1 MKVDLKEVYIVFGVS
16 GCGKTTLGKELATIL
31 DIPFYDADDFHPD
44 ENIKKMSDGIP
55 LDDNDR
61 APWLQILADQI
72 IDWNKGKG
80 AVLACSALKKEY
92 RNTLQSVAHKYI
104 KWIFLEA
111 SYDVIL
117 RRLEA
122 RQGHFFKQEL
132 LVSQFDTLEKPKQG
146 ICINVEQSIENSITQ
161 IKLELN
167 ISQSELGL
175 IGLGVMGKSL
185 AKNILSR
192 GFSLSVYNR
201 QVENKEVDIAKHFVD
216 EQSKDVNVLGFDDL
230 SSFVNSLEK
239 PRTIMIMV
247 NAGKPIDMV
256 IESIL
261 PLLSKGDCLIDGG
274 NSHYKKTLEREQL
287 VSRSGIHFLGTGVS
301 GGEEGALKGPSI
313 MPGGSKEAYIRSG
326 KFLEAIAARD
336 KNNNS
341 CCTYVGPEGAGHY
354 VKMIHNG
361 IEYAEMQ
368 LLSEIYHFLRFYGNK
383 SPEQISGI
391 FESWRTNKKDSFLLE
406 ITADI
411 LRKKEGEE
419 FLIDKILD
427 KAGQKGTG
435 GWSTVSALEIGMPI
449 STISEAV
456 MARNL
461 SGMKSEREIASEIYN
476 FKPST
481 GIDDEEFLNTLEKA
495 FYATS
500 VINHAIGFDLI
511 SQASQE
517 YQWNLNLSEI
527 ARIWTNGCIIRSDLM
542 EQISVLFKDSDSI
555 SLLLFPEIV
564 EILKTDITTLTDIVS
579 IAMRS
584 GYSLPV
590 MSAATNYFLTYTSKQ
605 SSANMIQAQRD
616 YFGAHTYQRVDAP
629 LTQYFHTNW
638 KN

>member
-1 MKVDLKEVYIVFGVS
+1 MGLKNIYIVFGVS
-16 GCGKTTLGKELATIL
+16 GCGKTTLGKELATTL
-31 DIPFYDADDFHPD
+31 GIPFYDADDFHPE

-55 LDDNDR
+55 LNDHDR
-61 APWLQILADQI
+61 APWLQILADHI
-72 IDWNKGKG
+72 VDWSNDKG
-80 AVLACSALKKEY
+80 AVLACSALKQKY
-92 RNTLQSVAHKYI
+92 RDVLQSVGHSYI
-104 KWIFLEA
+104 NWIFLEA
-111 SYDVIL
+111 SYELIL
-117 RRLEA
+117 NRLEA
-122 RQGHFFKQEL
+122 RQGHFFKKEL
-132 LVSQFDTLEKPKQG
+132 LVSQFETLERPEHG
-146 ICINVEQSIENSITQ
+146 IFIDAEQSIINSITQ

-167 ISQSELGL
+167 ISKSQLGL

-185 AKNILSR
+185 AKNMLSR

-201 QVENKEVDIAKHFVD
+201 QVENREVDIAKHFVN
-216 EQSKDVNVLGFDDL
+216 EQSNDTNVLGFDDL
-230 SSFVNSLEK
+230 LSFVNSLEQ

-261 PLLSKGDCLIDGG
+261 PLLSREDCLIDGG

-287 VSRSGIHFLGTGVS
+287 VSKSGIHFLGTGVS

-313 MPGGSKEAYIRSG
+313 MPGGSKEAYMRSG

-336 KNNNS
+336 KNNNP
-341 CCTYVGPEGAGHY
+341 CCTYIGTQGSGHY

-383 SPEQISGI
+383 NPKQISDV
-391 FESWRTNKKDSFLLE
+391 FESWRMNKKDSFLLE
-406 ITADI
+406 ITVDI
-411 LRKKEGEE
+411 LRKMEGEE

-435 GWSTVSALEIGMPI
+435 GWSAVSALEIGMPI

-461 SGMKSEREIASEIYN
+461 SGMKSERVHASEIYKL
-476 FKPST
+476 KPST
-481 GIDDEEFLNTLEKA
+481 GFNDEELLATLEKA

-500 VINHAIGFDLI
+500 IINHAIGFDLI

-527 ARIWTNGCIIRSDLM
+527 ARIWTNGCIIRSDIM
-542 EQISVLFKDSDSI
+542 EKISTLFKDSNPI

-564 EILKTDITTLTDIVS
+564 EMMKINITKLTDTVS
-579 IAMRS
+579 MAMKA
-584 GYSLPV
+584 GYPLPV
-590 MSAATNYFLTYTSKQ
+590 MSAATNYFLIYTSAQ

-629 LTQYFHTNW
+629 ITEYFHTNW
-638 KN
+638 KS

>member
-1 MKVDLKEVYIVFGVS
+1 MNLKDIYIIFGVS
-16 GCGKTTLGKELATIL
+16 GCGKTTLGRELSTIL
-31 DIPFYDADDFHPD
+31 NIPFYDADNFHP
-44 ENIKKMSDGIP
+44 EPNIKKMSEGIP
-55 LDDNDR
+55 LEDNDR
-61 APWLQILADQI
+61 APWLQVLADRI
-72 IDWNKGKG
+72 ADWSKEKG
-80 AVLACSALKKEY
+80 AVLACSALKQEY
-92 RNTLQSVAHKYI
+92 RDKLQSIDHRYI

-111 SYDVIL
+111 SYETIL
-117 RRLEA
+117 KRLEA
-122 RQGHFFKQEL
+122 RQGHFFKKEL
-132 LVSQFDTLEKPKQG
+132 LVSQFDTLEQPKQG
-146 ICINVEQSIENSITQ
+146 ICINVEQSIEKSITQ
-161 IKLELN
+161 IKLKLN
-167 ISQSELGL
+167 MSKSQLGL

-185 AKNILSR
+185 SKNILSR

-216 EQSKDVNVLGFDDL
+216 EQPNGSHVLGFDDL
-230 SSFVNSLEK
+230 SSFVNSLEE

-247 NAGKPIDMV
+247 NAGKPIDLV

-287 VSRSGIHFLGTGVS
+287 VSRLGIHFIGTGVS

-313 MPGGSKEAYIRSG
+313 MPGGSKEAYMRSG

-336 KNNNS
+336 KNDNS
-341 CCTYVGPEGAGHY
+341 CCTYIGPGGAGHY

-361 IEYAEMQ
+361 IEYGEMQ
-368 LLSEIYHFLRFYGNK
+368 LLAEIYHFLRFYGNK
-383 SPEQISGI
+383 TPEQISDV
-391 FESWRTNKKDSFLLE
+391 FESWRINRKDSFLLE

-435 GWSTVSALEIGMPI
+435 GWSTVSALEIGMPL

-461 SGMKSEREIASEIYN
+461 SGMKSERETASEIYN
-476 FKPST
+476 LKPSIA
-481 GIDDEEFLNTLEKA
+481 IDDEELLNTLEKA

-500 VINHAIGFDLI
+500 IINHAIGFDLI

-527 ARIWTNGCIIRSDLM
+527 ARIWTNGCIIRGHLM

-555 SLLLFPEIV
+555 SLLLLPEIV
-564 EILKTDITTLTDIVS
+564 EILKTDITKLTDIVS
-579 IAMRS
+579 IAMRA

-590 MSAATNYFLTYTSKQ
+590 MSAAANYFLTYTSKQ

-616 YFGAHTYQRVDAP
+616 YFGAHTYQRIDAP
-629 LTQYFHTNW
+629 LTEYFHTNW